1 MKIIKKDSDK
11 LNSVISISLEQD
23 DFAKKVLE
31 VLKDYQKKANIP
43 GFRKGHVPM
52 GLVKKQYENAVT
64 ADEVNKLL
72 QKELSNFIKEEKLEI
87 LGNPLPKLKEELNW
101 KSPEITFEFEIGLA
115 PDFDLNLKSKK
126 KVNQYKIEADS
137 KMVDEQVKYLQKQYG
152 KLIPKSEIK
161 NNEQITLE
169 FEVKEIQINQSATIE
184 LKEIKSAKTIKLL
197 KSSKINEKIQIHV
210 ENLFK
215 SEDDYS
221 RLIGKSYDK
230 IKDLIIS
237 ATIKEINYLEPAK
250 LDQNL
255 FDKAYKNEKIK
266 SLKELKSKI
275 KIDSEKQF
283 ETQSDQKLLN
293 DINEFLISINKFDL
307 PEKFLVKWIQTSG
320 EKPLNEKEANEEF
333 LKSEKGI
340 RYQLIEAKIIK
351 SNNLEIKFEELKSY
365 AKEMIKIQMAQ
376 YGQTNPEEKEL
387 DKIAARIFTNKDE
400 TKRLS
405 DQLMSKN
412 LLEFYKKNISF
423 KNKKLSYES
432 FIKEVYGSK
441 Q

>member
-152 KLIPKSEIK
+152 RLIPKSEIK

-215 SEDDYS
+215 SENDYS
-221 RLIGKSYDK
+221 RLIGKSYDE

-250 LDQNL
+250 LDQTL
-255 FDKAYKNEKIK
+255 FEKAYKNEKIK

-320 EKPLNEKEANEEF
+320 EKPLKEKEANEEF

>member
-64 ADEVNKLL
+64 ADEVNKLW
-72 QKELSNFIKEEKLEI
+72 QKELSNFIKKEKLEI

-115 PDFDLNLKSKK
+115 PDFELNLKSKK
-126 KVNQYKIEADS
+126 KVTQYIIEADS
-137 KMVDEQVKYLQKQYG
+137 KMIDEQVKYLQKQYG
-152 KLIPKSEIK
+152 RLIPKSEIK

-215 SEDDYS
+215 SENDYS
-221 RLIGKSYDK
+221 RLIGKSYDE
-230 IKDLIIS
+230 IKDLIIG

-255 FDKAYKNEKIK
+255 FDKEYKNEKIK

-320 EKPLNEKEANEEF
+320 EKPLSEKEANEEF
-333 LKSEKGI
+333 IKSEKGI

-412 LLEFYKKNISF
+412 LLDFYKKNISF

>member
-126 KVNQYKIEADS
+126 KLTQYKIEADS
-137 KMVDEQVKYLQKQYG
+137 KMIDEQVKYLQKQYG
-152 KLIPKSEIK
+152 RLIPKSEIK
-161 NNEQITLE
+161 KNEQITLD
-169 FEVKEIQINQSATIE
+169 FEVKENQINQSATIV
-184 LKEIKSAKTIKLL
+184 LKEVKSAKTIKLL

-215 SEDDYS
+215 SENDYS
-221 RLIGKSYDK
+221 RLIGKSYDE
-230 IKDLIIS
+230 IKDLIID
-237 ATIKEINYLEPAK
+237 ATIKQINYLEPAT

-320 EKPLNEKEANEEF
+320 EKPLSEKEANEEF
-333 LKSEKGI
+333 IKSEKGI

>member
-72 QKELSNFIKEEKLEI
+72 QKELTNFIKEEKLEI

-101 KSPEITFEFEIGLA
+101 KLPEITFEFEIGLA

-126 KVNQYKIEADS
+126 KVTQYKIEADS
-137 KMVDEQVKYLQKQYG
+137 KMIDEQVKYLQKQYG
-152 KLIPKSEIK
+152 RLIPKSEIK

-169 FEVKEIQINQSATIE
+169 FEVKENQINQSATIE
-184 LKEIKSAKTIKLL
+184 LKEIKSAKTLKLL

-215 SEDDYS
+215 SDDDYS
-221 RLIGKSYDK
+221 RLIGKSYDE

-320 EKPLNEKEANEEF
+320 EKPLKEKEANEEF
-333 LKSEKGI
+333 LKSENGI

-365 AKEMIKIQMAQ
+365 AKQMIKIQMAQ

-412 LLEFYKKNISF
+412 LLKFYKKNISF
-423 KNKKLSYES
+423 KKKKLSYES

>member
-52 GLVKKQYENAVT
+52 GIIKKQYENAVT

-115 PDFDLNLKSKK
+115 PDFELNLKSKK
-126 KVNQYKIEADS
+126 KVTQYIIEADS
-137 KMVDEQVKYLQKQYG
+137 KMIDEQVKYLQKQYG
-152 KLIPKSEIK
+152 RLIPKSEIK

-255 FDKAYKNEKIK
+255 FDKLYKNEKIK

-320 EKPLNEKEANEEF
+320 EKPLSEKEANEEF
-333 LKSEKGI
+333 IKSEKGI